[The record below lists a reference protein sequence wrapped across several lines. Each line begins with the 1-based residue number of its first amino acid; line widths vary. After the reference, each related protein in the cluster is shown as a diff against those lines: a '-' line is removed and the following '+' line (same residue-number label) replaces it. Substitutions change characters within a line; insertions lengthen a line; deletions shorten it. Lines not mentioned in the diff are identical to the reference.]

1 MAALRQWSRFSPWP
15 FKASSSDDR
24 QPVKRS
30 ARPVI
35 APVQTLRI
43 CFQVKLLAGRVGLN
57 SFYLVLQSLQPP
69 PGAGFLPWR
78 GSQVVRP
85 RSAKPLSPV
94 RFRPAPPTS
103 PENLG
108 LGRGPALRS
117 GFRQQAPARRRRRLA
132 QPAQPPQVPPAV
144 SGFCLPA
151 TDSVTE
157 VTTILFLTACRAAR
171 IKSRQWEL

>member
-1 MAALRQWSRFSPWP
+1 MAALRRWSRFSPWP

-117 GFRQQAPARRRRRLA
+117 GFRQPAQTPPQRLNFAALRISAAGSRSSPAATRSALLNRLKFRRRSQDFAFPRRT
-132 QPAQPPQVPPAV
+132 V
-144 SGFCLPA
+144 
-151 TDSVTE
+151 
-157 VTTILFLTACRAAR
+157 
-171 IKSRQWEL
+171 